1 MSYYDGSM
9 VRTQVVQLYLSSQNR
24 PSRKEETEQ
33 ALRAKGR
40 VDLVGELDA
49 MTLILEPA
57 GHWSVVLSRVPR
69 QVVTL
74 DGKTLADALRRVMR

>member
-33 ALRAKGR
+33 ALRAVGNFSSDASDVSVHHDRYLAEAFKG
-40 VDLVGELDA
+40 
-49 MTLILEPA
+49 
-57 GHWSVVLSRVPR
+57 
-69 QVVTL
+69 
-74 DGKTLADALRRVMR
+74 